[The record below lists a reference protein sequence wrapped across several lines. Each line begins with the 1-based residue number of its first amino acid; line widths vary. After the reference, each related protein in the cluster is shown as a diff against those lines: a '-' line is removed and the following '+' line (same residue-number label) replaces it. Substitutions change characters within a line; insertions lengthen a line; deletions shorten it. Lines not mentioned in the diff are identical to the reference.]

1 MGTNV
6 CTALKPQS
14 KVSIFLSLAVAKV
27 SATSKLEGEEE
38 ARPPACLPAACRA
51 KFSPVTPELCSR

>member
-6 CTALKPQS
+6 CTALKPPS
-14 KVSIFLSLAVAKV
+14 KVSIFLSLVVAKV
-27 SATSKLEGEEE
+27 LATSELEGGEE
-38 ARPPACLPAACRA
+38 ASLPDCRA

>member
-38 ARPPACLPAACRA
+38 ASLPDCRA